1 MKSWFLKREYP
12 EELISAEMD
21 KVKFPNIERKSSSK
35 TQKGIPLVVT
45 YHSLLKSLSNI
56 NNSIYLLHMEQKVK
70 RTFTTQ
76 TMVSYRSARKLS
88 SYLVR
93 AKLYPIERKAGSCK
107 CNSKRCEVCKNV
119 LETDTFTCSN
129 DQTTYK
135 INHKFDCNEKC
146 LVYLITCNKC
156 LKQYVGQT
164 VDMFRSRWNN
174 YKDNSRKFD
183 RGEDCMQ
190 RHLYEY
196 FQLPGHA
203 GFLQDTYVTLI
214 DKTDSR
220 APTKRE
226 DYWIHTLKTKAAMGL
241 NVVRGY

>member
-1 MKSWFLKREYP
+1 
-12 EELISAEMD
+12 MD
-21 KVKFPNIERKSSSK
+21 QE
-35 TQKGIPLVVT
+35 
-45 YHSLLKSLSNI
+45 
-56 NNSIYLLHMEQKVK
+56 VK
-70 RTFTTQ
+70 RTFTPQ
-76 TMVSYRSARKLS
+76 PMVSYRSARKLS

-93 AKLYPIERKAGSCK
+93 AKLYPIERKVGSCK
-107 CNSKRCEVCKNV
+107 CKGKRCEVCKNV

-183 RGEDCMQ
+183 RGLYAKTVFEDCTQ
-190 RHLYEY
+190 RYLYEH
-196 FQLPGHA
+196 FQLPGHT
-203 GFLQDTYVTLI
+203 GFSQDTFVTPS
-214 DKTDSR
+214 DNTDPR

-226 DYWIHTLKTKAAMGL
+226 DYWIHTLKTKPPMDLLLKVITELLSYKAIVQLFLFLDLEGL
-241 NVVRGY
+241 L